1 MLPMLVKTKPTH
13 IIQCLNKL
21 KIFDLASSGN
31 GSSHIYR
38 LFIDPPTYYILF
50 LAYISSPSRS
60 SPTSS

>member
-38 LFIDPPTYYILF
+38 LFID
-50 LAYISSPSRS
+50 
-60 SPTSS
+60 SPT